1 VTRTRR
7 WAPTVLAS
15 CFLFYFAVQFY
26 CDFWRPEP
34 LGAVLVFDSTSGA
47 LIESVAPDS
56 PASRAGLAAND
67 RILSVDGHAIAS
79 RLDWMALDANI
90 HPDRPMHVV
99 AQRVRGTGATGLDNN
114 GRVATELTLH
124 WGQWADWRAEGGGL
138 LLAVRAT
145 QAVSLVLAFVLA
157 VKRPAQATARR
168 AVWLLATLGIFSIVL
183 PSRFADAWRAIP
195 APFGL
200 LLWVP
205 FLSNAA
211 VGAIFLTFFASF
223 PRPLLWKRWQWA
235 VLWTPIA
242 IGLAWYARFGALLLG
257 QGEISARVGDLTLA
271 LLATNMLYLIVGVAA
286 LVWNYGRLDVGERRR
301 VRVLMIGMTSGTA
314 AGAPLAI
321 AYWTGARADFAHSS
335 YLASPL
341 FALGTIL
348 ILPLPL
354 SLTYAVLRH
363 RLFDVRVI
371 IRLGV
376 RYALAR
382 GVLAALIPA
391 IAAAM
396 IVDALAHGD
405 QPLLEVVV
413 SRVWI
418 YLALAAAAWIA
429 YRRQRTWLEAI
440 DRRFF
445 REKYDAHRLLGE
457 LAADIRQARSLDRV
471 APKAVA
477 QIEAALHPQ
486 FASVMIRR
494 PDAPAFE
501 TMAAS
506 PAGRAPSSL
515 PASGALVGLMRVL
528 GKPIEIAPDDTG
540 WLQQQLPPAETAS
553 LRRDGI
559 ELVVPVALGADRS
572 AGSSGG
578 DVRSEVILA
587 LGARRSEEPYSDEDL
602 QLLRT
607 IADSLALPLELAADA
622 PAASESLRECPDCG
636 ACYDTHASRCAA
648 EGAALVASPLPRL
661 LAGRYRIERRLGRGG
676 MGTVY
681 AATDTAL
688 ERAVAVKVMRL
699 EIAAVSGAAARFQ
712 REARAAASFAH
723 PNVVTVHDFGMMSS
737 SAGGGQAFLVMERL
751 EGRTLREAMRH
762 DGAIPA
768 PRTLAILE
776 GVCAGVD
783 AAHELRLVH
792 RDLKPENIFLA
803 GRADRETPK
812 ILDFGIAKTLA
823 TTVPSGESD
832 LMTAG
837 GLVGTIEYMAPE
849 QLRGEEP
856 SAAWD
861 VWALA
866 VVAYEMLTGS
876 HPFAGTAP
884 GDAPRLGTYRAFVS
898 DRLAQLPACAG
909 VFTRALALDPGQRP
923 PTASALLA
931 DLSAALSESA

>member
-1 VTRTRR
+1 MTKARR

-15 CFLFYFAVQFY
+15 CFLLYFVVEFY

-34 LGAVLVFDSTSGA
+34 FGAVLVFDSASGA
-47 LIESVAPDS
+47 LVESVKPGS
-56 PASRAGLAAND
+56 PAGRAGLERDD
-67 RILSVDGHAIAS
+67 RIRSVDGHVIAS
-79 RLDWMALDANI
+79 QLDWMAIDANI
-90 HPDRPMHVV
+90 HPERPMLVV
-99 AQRVRGTGATGLDNN
+99 ADRA
-114 GRVATELTLH
+114 GREIAADLTLG
-124 WGQWADWRAEGGGL
+124 WGRWADWRAEGGGL

-145 QAVSLVLAFVLA
+145 QAVSLLLAFVLA

-183 PSRFADAWRAIP
+183 PSRFADVWRAIP
-195 APFGL
+195 PPFNL
-200 LLWVP
+200 LLWIP

-242 IGLAWYARFGALLLG
+242 LGLTWYARFGAALLG
-257 QGEISARVGDLTLA
+257 RADITARVGDLTMG
-271 LLATNMLYLIVGVAA
+271 LLAANMLYLVVGVAA
-286 LVWNYGRLDVGERRR
+286 LVWNYRRLDVGERRR
-301 VRVLMIGMTSGTA
+301 VRVLMIGVTSGTA

-321 AYWTGARADFAHSS
+321 AYWTGGRADFAHSS

-348 ILPLPL
+348 ILLLPL

-363 RLFDVRVI
+363 RLFDVSVI

-382 GVLAALIPA
+382 GVLAALMPA

-396 IVDALAHGD
+396 VVDALAHGD
-405 QPLLEVVV
+405 QPLLDVVV
-413 SRVWI
+413 SRAWI
-418 YLALAAAAWIA
+418 YLALAAAAWVA
-429 YRRQRTWLEAI
+429 YRRQRSWLEAI

-457 LAADIRQARSLDRV
+457 LAADIRQARSLGRV

-486 FASVMIRR
+486 FASVMIRV
-494 PDAPAFE
+494 PDAAAFE

-506 PAGRAPSSL
+506 PAGRAPSAL

-528 GKPIEIAPDDTG
+528 GKPIEIALDDTG
-540 WLQQQLPPAETAS
+540 WLQQQLPPAETS
-553 LRRDGI
+553 LLRREGI
-559 ELVVPVALGADRS
+559 DLVVPVALGPDR
-572 AGSSGG
+572 AGSSGAYELP
-578 DVRSEVILA
+578 EVILV
-587 LGARRSEEPYSDEDL
+587 LGAKRSEEPYSQEDL
-602 QLLRT
+602 QLLTT
-607 IADSLALPLELAADA
+607 IADSLALPLELAAEG
-622 PAASESLRECPDCG
+622 PATSDSLRECPDCG

-648 EGAALVASPLPRL
+648 EGSALVPSPLPRL

-688 ERAVAVKVMRL
+688 ERAVAAKVMRL
-699 EIAAVSGAAARFQ
+699 EIAAVSGAVARFQ

-723 PNVVTVHDFGMMSS
+723 PNVVTVHDFGMTSIG
-737 SAGGGQAFLVMERL
+737 GGGQAFLVMELL
-751 EGRTLREAMRH
+751 EGRTLRDALRR
-762 DGAIPA
+762 DGPIAS
-768 PRTLAILE
+768 PRTLAIL
-776 GVCAGVD
+776 GGICAGVD
-783 AAHELRLVH
+783 AAHALRLVH
-792 RDLKPENIFLA
+792 RDLKPENIFLT
-803 GRADRETPK
+803 GRGDHEVPK

-823 TTVPSGESD
+823 TAVPSGESD
-832 LMTAG
+832 LMTGG

-856 SAAWD
+856 SPAWD

-876 HPFAGTAP
+876 HPFAGTAI
-884 GDAPRLGTYRAFVS
+884 GDAPRLATYGAFVS
-898 DRLAQLPACAG
+898 EKLAPVPACAA
-909 VFTRALALDPGQRP
+909 VFTRAFALDPDQRP
-923 PTASALLA
+923 ATASALFA
-931 DLSAALSESA
+931 ALSAALAGSA

>member
-1 VTRTRR
+1 MTKARR

-15 CFLFYFAVQFY
+15 CFLFYFALQFY

-34 LGAVLVFDSTSGA
+34 FGAVLVFDSASGA
-47 LIESVAPDS
+47 LIESVARDS
-56 PASRAGLAAND
+56 PASRAGLAAAD
-67 RILSVDGHAIAS
+67 RILTVDGHAIAS
-79 RLDWMALDANI
+79 RLDWMAIDANI
-90 HPDRPMHVV
+90 HPDRPMQVV
-99 AQRVRGTGATGLDNN
+99 ARRAD
-114 GRVATELTLH
+114 GRVAAEVTLR
-124 WGQWADWRAEGGGL
+124 WGRWADWWAEGGGL

-145 QAVSLVLAFVLA
+145 QAVSLLLAFVLA

-195 APFGL
+195 PPFSL
-200 LLWVP
+200 LLWIP

-242 IGLAWYARFGALLLG
+242 IGLTWYARFGALLLR
-257 QGEISARVGDLTLA
+257 QDDITARVGDLTVA
-271 LLATNMLYLIVGVAA
+271 LLAANMSYLVVGVAA
-286 LVWNYGRLDVGERRR
+286 LAWNY
-301 VRVLMIGMTSGTA
+301 VLMIGMTSGAA

-321 AYWTGARADFAHSS
+321 AYWTGERADFAHSS

-363 RLFDVRVI
+363 RLFDVSVI

-382 GVLAALIPA
+382 GVLAALMPA

-405 QPLLEVVV
+405 QPLLQVVV
-413 SRVWI
+413 SRAWI
-418 YLALAAAAWIA
+418 YLALAAVAWIA
-429 YRRQRTWLEAI
+429 YRRQRVWLEAI

-494 PDAPAFE
+494 GDAASFE
-501 TMAAS
+501 TMAAA
-506 PAGRAPSSL
+506 PAGRAPSAL

-528 GKPIEIAPDDTG
+528 GKPIEIALDDTG
-540 WLQQQLPPAETAS
+540 WLQQQLPQTETS
-553 LRRDGI
+553 LLRREGI
-559 ELVVPVALGADRS
+559 DLVVPVALGPDRVGG
-572 AGSSGG
+572 ASG
-578 DVRSEVILA
+578 DDRPEVILA
-587 LGARRSEEPYSDEDL
+587 LGVKRSEEPYSQEDL
-602 QLLRT
+602 QLLTT
-607 IADSLALPLELAADA
+607 IADSLALPLELAADG
-622 PAASESLRECPDCG
+622 PVASDSLRECPDCG

-648 EGAALVASPLPRL
+648 EGAALVPSPLPRL

-688 ERAVAVKVMRL
+688 ERAVAAKVMRL
-699 EIAAVSGAAARFQ
+699 EIAAVSGAVVRFQ

-737 SAGGGQAFLVMERL
+737 SGAGLGQAFLVMELL
-751 EGRTLREAMRH
+751 EGRTLRDALRR
-762 DGAIPA
+762 DGPIASL
-768 PRTLAILE
+768 RTLAILE

-783 AAHELRLVH
+783 AAHDIRLVH

-803 GRADRETPK
+803 GRAERETAK

-823 TTVPSGESD
+823 TAVPPGESD
-832 LMTAG
+832 LLTGG

-856 SAAWD
+856 SPGWD

-866 VVAYEMLTGS
+866 VVAYEMLTGT
-876 HPFAGTAP
+876 HPFAGTAI

-898 DRLAQLPACAG
+898 DRLAAVPACAA

-923 PTASALLA
+923 ATASAFFA
-931 DLSAALSESA
+931 DLSAALSGSR